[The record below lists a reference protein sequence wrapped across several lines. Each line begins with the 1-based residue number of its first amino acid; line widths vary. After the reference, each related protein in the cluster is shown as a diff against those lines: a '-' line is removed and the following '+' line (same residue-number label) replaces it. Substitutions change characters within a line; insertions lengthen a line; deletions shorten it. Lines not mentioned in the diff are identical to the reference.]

1 MLHPPPGFP
10 SPGPHALMI
19 CVPLS
24 SQSGC
29 CFPGAPSLIGLT
41 VFLPGKPSMRTFF
54 VLVSSVPRT
63 APGTDRVETEQT
75 AREGLLSEREKGT
88 GPSATSQQEL
98 GQKGFGSQLE
108 DIDCPTPEDP
118 FSCTNTPE

>member
-1 MLHPPPGFP
+1 MLHPLSGFL

-19 CVPLS
+19 YVPLS

-41 VFLPGKPSMRTFF
+41 VFLPGNPSMRTFF

-63 APGTDRVETEQT
+63 VPGTDREETKQT
-75 AREGLLSEREKGT
+75 TREGLLSEREKGT
-88 GPSATSQQEL
+88 GPSATSQEL
-98 GQKGFGSQLE
+98 GWKGFGSQLE
-108 DIDCPTPEDP
+108 DTVSPTPEDP